1 MQVCLCM
8 YACVHFF
15 LPLTLCLS
23 FFLSVRVCV
32 SVCISVCLSLFI
44 FVSLSRNDKTD
55 LPSSGQDY
63 QYLRYFS
70 SELHCALTTVSLN
83 KGDVHSTNV
92 RLCSTV
98 GEKPFRCEYP
108 GCDRRFANSSDR
120 KKHSHVHTSDKPY
133 NCKYYGCDKS
143 YTHPSSLRKHM
154 KIHGKLPSPST
165 PPPSATPRGVTATH
179 DSSSKVNSSFD
190 SASTDDDVTMTP
202 TRTGA
207 ATDKARTKAI
217 ESLSLDGGLNVGIAP
232 DSLAAH
238 TSLPSNNSNNF
249 RYGPIHQQ
257 YSQGASRSSLPV
269 VSNFLHQHQMANLSE
284 WYISQSAASSAIPT
298 PPSVEHLQMSGL
310 GHGRHVPS
318 LHHVI
323 AQY

>member
-1 MQVCLCM
+1 MATMKQADLSIVVLLITNNCNTFQKTPFIL
-8 YACVHFF
+8 H
-15 LPLTLCLS
+15 LTLPDDM
-23 FFLSVRVCV
+23 
-32 SVCISVCLSLFI
+32 SLQ
-44 FVSLSRNDKTD
+44 R
-55 LPSSGQDY
+55 
-63 QYLRYFS
+63 
-70 SELHCALTTVSLN
+70 
-83 KGDVHSTNV
+83 KGVHHLYTST

-165 PPPSATPRGVTATH
+165 PPPPVTPRGVTATH

-190 SASTDDDVTMTP
+190 GASTDDDVTMTP

-207 ATDKARTKAI
+207 TTHKARTKAV
-217 ESLSLDGGLNVGIAP
+217 ELHSLDDGLNVGVATE
-232 DSLAAH
+232 SLAAH
-238 TSLPSNNSNNF
+238 TSAPSNSNNF

-257 YSQGASRSSLPV
+257 YSHCASRSSLPV

-310 GHGRHVPS
+310 GHSRHVPS